1 MSLFVLKQAR
11 KVLDLQNRTYV
22 CTFTAW
28 NCAWNTLV
36 QFGNLSG
43 SKKDRGHPSLKRSVN
58 WMTELKLKQV
68 VCLLV
73 QRLASS
79 CPDICLACVKYACLR
94 LVGTV
99 LIDPR
104 DGVPSNKTA
113 LIRETSTH
121 TFWGKALK
129 QSSSILCYFKSKN
142 LQNWAEATII
152 LRFGW
157 ITFTPRASSFFFNWK
172 TCKISSLRA
181 KKGSLLVQKKS
192 YF

>member
-1 MSLFVLKQAR
+1 MK
-11 KVLDLQNRTYV
+11 
-22 CTFTAW
+22 
-28 NCAWNTLV
+28 
-36 QFGNLSG
+36 
-43 SKKDRGHPSLKRSVN
+43 
-58 WMTELKLKQV
+58 ELKLKQV

-99 LIDPR
+99 LIDTR

-121 TFWGKALK
+121 TFGGKAPK

-142 LQNWAEATII
+142 FGLII
-152 LRFGW
+152 
-157 ITFTPRASSFFFNWK
+157 FTPQASSYFFHRK
-172 TCKISSLRA
+172 ICKEHVRFPLCEPKRVLFWC
-181 KKGSLLVQKKS
+181 KEKS
-192 YF
+192 CF

>member
-1 MSLFVLKQAR
+1 MK
-11 KVLDLQNRTYV
+11 
-22 CTFTAW
+22 
-28 NCAWNTLV
+28 
-36 QFGNLSG
+36 
-43 SKKDRGHPSLKRSVN
+43 
-58 WMTELKLKQV
+58 ELKLKQV

-99 LIDPR
+99 LIDTR

-121 TFWGKALK
+121 TFGGKALK

-152 LRFGW
+152 LRFG
-157 ITFTPRASSFFFNWK
+157 
-172 TCKISSLRA
+172 
-181 KKGSLLVQKKS
+181 
-192 YF
+192 